1 MDEGGEAHFCEHVEL
16 IIGGRAIGTKADG
29 DAGFSHLDDGCD
41 AGGELQV
48 AARIMCDADV
58 LFLHDGDVFIGHMD
72 AVGCECRQLEET
84 EVIHEGDRCLAV
96 FLEAVFYLPFC
107 FGEMDVDRDA
117 ALHRFVAHLP
127 NVVRRAGVGSV
138 RSEHD
143 MEASVSG
150 AFPFLE
156 ELDILLKAALCIRAD
171 ACEAASQISADT
183 GFVSSLRA
191 GVHEHVHVA
200 EGGGA
205 AADHF
210 CESKHASPVDDVV
223 VEVVFSRPD
232 LVLQP
237 VHQFHIVGVGAE
249 QCHRN
254 VGVGIHKPGH
264 GQHAFPIDDFLI
276 VFGFWVFR
284 EIFDIFPV

>member
-1 MDEGGEAHFCEHVEL
+1 
-16 IIGGRAIGTKADG
+16 
-29 DAGFSHLDDGCD
+29 
-41 AGGELQV
+41 
-48 AARIMCDADV
+48 
-58 LFLHDGDVFIGHMD
+58 MD

-127 NVVRRAGVGSV
+127 NVVRWAGVGSV

-276 VFGFWVFR
+276 VFVFWVFR